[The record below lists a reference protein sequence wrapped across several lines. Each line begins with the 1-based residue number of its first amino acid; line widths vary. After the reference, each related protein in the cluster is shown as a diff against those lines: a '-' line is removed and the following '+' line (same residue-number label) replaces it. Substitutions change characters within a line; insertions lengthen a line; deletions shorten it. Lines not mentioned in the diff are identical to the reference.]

1 MDVLGKLAGV
11 DDSDGKA
18 PTAAAIADALLLG
31 SAQSKRARKRLKGMR
46 NTIALLKKLMHPIA
60 THKDRLFSTAASDP
74 IRHSN
79 QAFSFDRDEL
89 AAVTAKIHGGLLQK
103 QHDAEQSSARAL
115 AAIEAAENA
124 KSIKSMRA
132 AMTEQFGQYHVTNL
146 EECEH
151 SGGEAPVMYGP
162 ALVSGVYQPVP
173 A

>member
-1 MDVLGKLAGV
+1 MTVAERASGLPGALDVLGKLAGV

-31 SAQSKRARKRLKGMR
+31 SAQSKRARNRLKGMR

-89 AAVTAKIHGGLLQK
+89 AAVTAKIHG
-103 QHDAEQSSARAL
+103 A
-115 AAIEAAENA
+115 
-124 KSIKSMRA
+124 
-132 AMTEQFGQYHVTNL
+132 Y
-146 EECEH
+146 
-151 SGGEAPVMYGP
+151 
-162 ALVSGVYQPVP
+162 
-173 A
+173 